1 MKPFHKLSAIAF
13 GALVPIVLTSVP
25 AAALTFVSER
35 TSLAGTDSLDWL
47 SLGRVF
53 TGAPDPSV
61 FLGNSFSA
69 TTESG
74 LGLTVDIPPAT
85 SPGILPPFVFQ
96 TLQGGIET
104 NFADGDFILFT
115 GLLPAPPPAPGN
127 PGPITLTFDQPV
139 MAVGSQI
146 AVDDIFDFT
155 GFISAFDSDSNL
167 LDAFTA
173 PGTSSLALDNS
184 AAFLGVASDQANIAS
199 IAFSS
204 SVPGSAIGINTL
216 SLVPVTTTSAPGPM
230 PVPEPGATA
239 ILVLA
244 AGLMIGHRPTLD
256 S

>member
-1 MKPFHKLSAIAF
+1 MKTSHRFYTIAL
-13 GALVPIVLTSVP
+13 GAMVPIFLTGGP
-25 AAALTFVSER
+25 AAAITFVSER
-35 TSLAGTDSLDWL
+35 SSLQGTDSLDWS

-74 LGLTVDIPPAT
+74 LGLTVDISPAV

-104 NFADGDFILFT
+104 NFADGDFVLFT

-139 MAVGSQI
+139 MAVGSQF

-155 GFISAFDSDSNL
+155 GFISAFDNDGNL
-167 LDAFTA
+167 LDAFTS
-173 PGTSSLALDNS
+173 PGSSSLALDNS
-184 AAFLGVASDQANIAS
+184 AAFLGVVSDRANIAS

-216 SLVPVTTTSAPGPM
+216 SLVPGTTTSVPVS
-230 PVPEPGATA
+230 VPEPGATA
-239 ILVLA
+239 MVALA
-244 AGLMIGHRPTLD
+244 AVLMIRPRHGLN
-256 S
+256 